1 MNPEDERTSREIHVL
16 PLTKA
21 RKSLIYFI
29 LRGDLP
35 WFKILEGL
43 TSPPRRSIKNHFLA
57 SKYIL
62 FKVNSKY
69 VVEFTSWALS
79 AGNKIDIWLHKSFP
93 HHFTMQNLSSN
104 LNTVFRARNQ
114 PVRMVRMGAL
124 CIGIVWQPSIF
135 SGDKTTFLPAT
146 KVPVG
151 TIIATAIFQIGVDR
165 GVFLRPNVRVY
176 ICWFRWTSFPY
187 YLNYLISLS
196 KHEGQVQSG
205 KAK

>member
-1 MNPEDERTSREIHVL
+1 MRGPPERSMSYLWPRQEKVWYILFCVVTYL
-16 PLTKA
+16 GLK
-21 RKSLIYFI
+21 Y
-29 LRGDLP
+29 LRG
-35 WFKILEGL
+35 WH
-43 TSPPRRSIKNHFLA
+43 PPRRPIKNPFLA

-62 FKVNSKY
+62 FKVNSNY

-79 AGNKIDIWLHKSFP
+79 AGNKIDIWLHKTFP
-93 HHFTMQNLSSN
+93 QQFTMQNLSSN
-104 LNTVFRARNQ
+104 LNTVFRTRNQ
-114 PVRMVRMGAL
+114 TVRMVRMGAL

-135 SGDKTTFLPAT
+135 SGDKTTFLPASEA
-146 KVPVG
+146 PVG
-151 TIIATAIFQIGVDR
+151 TVIATAIFQIRVDR

-196 KHEGQVQSG
+196 KHERQLQSG